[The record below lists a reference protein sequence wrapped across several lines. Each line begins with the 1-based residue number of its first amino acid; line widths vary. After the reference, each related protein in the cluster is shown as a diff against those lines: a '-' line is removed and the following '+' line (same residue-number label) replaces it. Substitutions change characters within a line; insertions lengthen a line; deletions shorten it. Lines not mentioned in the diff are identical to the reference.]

1 MDRKQDKSKPKRH
14 KTSESETEEDAAS
27 GAALNAAFMELH
39 PRMVAEAYTNE
50 LKPPP
55 MRLLVRAG
63 TPIPEMGYLNLKP
76 ECAQIGDTLLC
87 THFQDVS
94 LLKLDALSRLTVE
107 RRSSHGNYKIAA
119 CKSKNVFFV
128 ATEDSIL
135 ALDRSGNVLGSH
147 RCVPSDVR
155 YSPNVKVPLSLAC
168 DDDKVSVIHTD
179 NDEHETLTLLE
190 WNRGAF
196 ARDGQL
202 DMTSIGIDASRHAA
216 RTGAPGYDP
225 IPPSTA
231 RLLSPL
237 HFTALHGSANVLTLF
252 EVDVSASGVMQPRP
266 VRDVGLPVDF
276 RCFANLESATRQ
288 PAFGV
293 CALLE
298 DASVRDQPPSLRIF
312 ADLQTPTFET
322 QMSGRSVALCGG
334 DKKGQFC
341 TCRVVE
347 HNDQFHLTVEKF
359 ELVGLRD
366 RAFPSAL
373 SMRLARNRSGAAG
386 MAQTNPAGIY
396 PSRLHP
402 TRREPVFGMHLPHLP
417 PRASPALH
425 PLHELHAAHASQG
438 LRASHAAHASHAAS
452 ASASS
457 RMDASSDDDDDFK
470 IEVKPFVR
478 GDHPPSKNQGGS
490 YKKRKTIKRKVRK
503 SRKH

>member
-1 MDRKQDKSKPKRH
+1 MDGQDKSKPKRH
-14 KTSESETEEDAAS
+14 KSGETEEDAAS
-27 GAALNAAFMELH
+27 GAALNAAFMELY
-39 PRMVAEAYTNE
+39 PRMTADEHAEAYTDE

-94 LLKLDALSRLTVE
+94 LLKLDVLSRLTVE
-107 RRSSHGNYKIAA
+107 RRSQHGNYKIAA

-135 ALDRSGNVLGSH
+135 AVDRSGDVLGSH
-147 RCVPSDVR
+147 RCVPSNVN

-196 ARDGQL
+196 TMTGQL

-216 RTGAPGYDP
+216 RTGAPGYEP

-237 HFTALHGSANVLTLF
+237 HFTALHGSANVPTLF
-252 EVDVSASGVMQPRP
+252 KVDVSASGVMQPSP

-276 RCFANLESATRQ
+276 RCFANLESATPQ

-298 DASVRDQPPSLRIF
+298 DASVRGQPPSLRIF

-359 ELVGLRD
+359 ELVGVRSSD

-373 SMRLARNRSGAAG
+373 SMRLAHNRSGPAG
-386 MAQTNPAGIY
+386 MAQTNPAGIH

-438 LRASHAAHASHAAS
+438 LRASHAAS

-457 RMDASSDDDDDFK
+457 RMDESSDDDDFQIK
-470 IEVKPFVR
+470 VKPFVR
-478 GDHPPSKNQGGS
+478 PPPKKQGGS
-490 YKKRKTIKRKVRK
+490 YKKRKTIKRQVRK